1 MKQFEEY
8 GWSWIDVVHDGWIN
22 NKMWKLMIMIE
33 SNLICSKYR
42 RNFVGFQKKLMRCT
56 YNVTH

>member
-1 MKQFEEY
+1 
-8 GWSWIDVVHDGWIN
+8 
-22 NKMWKLMIMIE
+22 LMIMIE
-33 SNLICSKYR
+33 NINIDNLICSKYR